1 MHTDSR
7 HTPWV
12 REWQPVCLVF
22 TQQFCLQYVTD
33 TSDFNSAMW
42 FPFAI
47 FYLRTH
53 GWGHST
59 LSSVKLISVTSLFQY
74 NFMRGVAI
82 TRPFSFW
89 CMRLNGLTF
98 ECIRPAVQT
107 AKLYKSILLWLHH
120 SIACVRIRKI
130 ATKIARVNGL
140 KSCVYTLRLIGPV
153 SYLGACYIRTKVR
166 EWRCTFVV
174 NLLNHIYQDT
184 KSSRLIA
191 VCKRTLIL
199 DHRPGFK

>member
-1 MHTDSR
+1 MRMHTDSR

-98 ECIRPAVQT
+98 ECIRPSVQSYINQYFCDST
-107 AKLYKSILLWLHH
+107 TQSHASELEKSPQ
-120 SIACVRIRKI
+120 
-130 ATKIARVNGL
+130 
-140 KSCVYTLRLIGPV
+140 KSPV
-153 SYLGACYIRTKVR
+153 
-166 EWRCTFVV
+166 
-174 NLLNHIYQDT
+174 
-184 KSSRLIA
+184 
-191 VCKRTLIL
+191 
-199 DHRPGFK
+199 